1 MTTKRKTTK
10 EKPAGSISIGGDVGG
25 TGNVVGHGSSSHV
38 SIRNEAGQAA
48 KTPAQTPSRERT
60 MWVRLAAFLL
70 ALVGILAAVALFARL
85 LQGFDAPTAA
95 ELVLAALVAALG
107 LSGTIKPQALA
118 ALLAKL
124 AGKG

>member
-1 MTTKRKTTK
+1 
-10 EKPAGSISIGGDVGG
+10 
-25 TGNVVGHGSSSHV
+25 
-38 SIRNEAGQAA
+38 
-48 KTPAQTPSRERT
+48 

-70 ALVGILAAVALFARL
+70 ALVGILAVFALFARL

-118 ALLAKL
+118 ELLAKL
-124 AGKG
+124 VGKG